1 MCDSDNQCFDGW
13 PYTQND
19 GYLGQAAQNSS
30 FTDADSVAVRDAVL
44 KMLNPKQFSASYGH
58 AFIRCGTTQTLHMQ
72 HCFLLC
78 SQLYAAQGA
87 VMPVALIT
95 PADLVSHRAEQP
107 AEPPHRLINN
117 GAAFTPA
124 GPSKS
129 KGVAITGWECANWVA
144 GDGKNVAK
152 NLVCKVGCR

>member
-1 MCDSDNQCFDGW
+1 
-13 PYTQND
+13 
-19 GYLGQAAQNSS
+19 
-30 FTDADSVAVRDAVL
+30 
-44 KMLNPKQFSASYGH
+44 
-58 AFIRCGTTQTLHMQ
+58 MQ
-72 HCFLLC
+72 HRVPPCR
-78 SQLYAAQGA
+78 QLYAAQDAAQDAAMPA
-87 VMPVALIT
+87 VAWPSSHPLT
-95 PADLVSHRAEQP
+95 YFPADLVPHHAEQP

-129 KGVAITGWECANWVA
+129 KGYAITGWECANWVA